1 MNSSYHSVLLYSTHT
16 QSDTFEGTF
25 VLKYFRT
32 FESTF
37 VLSYITRTLYTYK
50 QVRCTCTTTTLYS
63 FRAQSFCNQ
72 IHCTSK
78 YTHCRAT
85 CTCTII
91 CHGSSFSTKVRKY
104 FRTKVPSRY
113 ELVVHV
119 RKYGGTFVLPEV
131 FYFRKYEGKLLL
143 SYERRILYLRRYSA
157 TALQHFRT

>member
-1 MNSSYHSVLLYSTHT
+1 MYYCTVPIHNQIPSKVRKYLRTT
-16 QSDTFEGTF
+16 
-25 VLKYFRT
+25 YFRSPT
-32 FESTF
+32 KVLSK
-37 VLSYITRTLYTYK
+37 VLSYITRTTLYTYK
-50 QVRCTCTTTTLYS
+50 QVQLQRCTTLYS
-63 FRAQSFCNQ
+63 FRAQSFYNQ

-78 YTHCRAT
+78 YTHCT

>member
-1 MNSSYHSVLLYSTHT
+1 MYYSTHT
-16 QSDTFEGTF
+16 QSDTFEGTK
-25 VLKYFRT
+25 VLSYFRKYFRT
-32 FESTF
+32 FVHNT
-37 VLSYITRTLYTYK
+37 YTYK
-50 QVRCTCTTTTLYS
+50 QVRCTTTTLYS
-63 FRAQSFCNQ
+63 FRAQSFYNQ

-78 YTHCRAT
+78 YTHCT